1 MKSFWIFEND
11 LWCLYERKER
21 EIWAHGEGGPM
32 KTDAEIGVLF
42 PQAKEHQEPAASGG
56 GKKESPPELL
66 EGVCPADS
74 LIPHFHLLEP
84 WENKFLL
91 FEDIQFWVLF
101 LRAALGN

>member
-1 MKSFWIFEND
+1 
-11 LWCLYERKER
+11 
-21 EIWAHGEGGPM
+21 M

-84 WENKFLL
+84 
-91 FEDIQFWVLF
+91 
-101 LRAALGN
+101 